1 VKLVL
6 GEVLTSL
13 LPTSAALP
21 ADAAQRLLAL
31 TAGVPAIR
39 SDRPI
44 PYVVSPDRLVGVD
57 CQVPTGRHGT
67 ARVIGTVAT
76 RALLTGGH
84 VLQSSART
92 VATGTRHTR
101 RLPWSWYLAHPG
113 TLQIVGKYREDA
125 LAEAVLE
132 RAPKPPLLNLA
143 AIAEHTG
150 RRVLSGVRVAAKVPL
165 ASHRTTLRWA
175 VFLGADEE
183 ALGFSIEAGHHRTV
197 RIATRDA
204 ELAEVVA
211 LCEDLALHDW
221 LLTTLTGILDRAP
234 LAWPKESA
242 VVDRIQP
249 AVDHLL
255 HLWMPGV
262 RLGPRAREHWERIE
276 QLAGFERQWTT
287 SVQRI
292 RDHLAVSTLREL
304 SRLGASR

>member
-1 VKLVL
+1 MLVL

-21 ADAAQRLLAL
+21 ADAAERLLTL
-31 TAGVPAIR
+31 TTGAAASR

-44 PYVVSPDRLVGVD
+44 SFVVSPERLVGVD
-57 CQVPTGRHGT
+57 CQVPAGRHGGV
-67 ARVIGTVAT
+67 RGIGTVAT

-92 VATGTRHTR
+92 VAVSSRHTR
-101 RLPWSWYLAHPG
+101 RLPWSYYLARPG
-113 TLQIVGKYREDA
+113 TLQIVGRYREDD

-132 RAPKPPLLNLA
+132 RHPKPPLLNLA
-143 AIAEHTG
+143 SIAEHTT
-150 RRVLSGVRVAAKVPL
+150 RRVLADVRVAAKVPL

-175 VFLGADEE
+175 AFLDAGDEM
-183 ALGFSIEAGHHRTV
+183 LGFSVESGHHRAI
-197 RIATRDA
+197 RLSTRDTDPGDVA
-204 ELAEVVA
+204 A
-211 LCEDLALHDW
+211 LCQDLALHDW

-242 VVDRIQP
+242 AVDRIQP

-255 HLWMPGV
+255 HLWMPGA
-262 RLGPRAREHWERIE
+262 RLGERARLHWERIE
-276 QLAGFERQWTT
+276 RLAGFERQWRA

-292 RDHLAVSTLREL
+292 RDHLALSTLREL